1 MVERFCLLIQHVTK
15 FCCVSVTSG
24 TFWKV
29 EKCQSYGLTL
39 FFALQSY
46 MLKNLGSVLEK
57 ARRQEDRSSAARA
70 EEDPAQREGEDGED
84 EETWSVAE
92 TEMLLQFMAK
102 IFIQM
107 FPLYLGPKQVILREL
122 AAVVN

>member
-1 MVERFCLLIQHVTK
+1 ME
-15 FCCVSVTSG
+15 SVN
-24 TFWKV
+24 
-29 EKCQSYGLTL
+29 LTL
-39 FFALQSY
+39 FFSLQSY